1 MKRPHRAHELDV
13 GERSA
18 GFGVDRGSDAGDG
31 CEAAGVGLT
40 EWIERVAEAF
50 DVVGA
55 AILVV
60 GFLWSVAIAMRAWR
74 ATDGD
79 AAYRIGERPPG

>member
-1 MKRPHRAHELDV
+1 M
-13 GERSA
+13 
-18 GFGVDRGSDAGDG
+18 
-31 CEAAGVGLT
+31 GLT

-79 AAYRIGERPPG
+79 AAYRSMRTTFGGALLLGLEVLVAAPVPREANPLYDPAAKR